1 MNGLLH
7 RIDFSLCEF
16 FEKDCI
22 RFGAKFEQIAELY
35 DYIIFIAA
43 KDDATTKQVFDGS
56 FYGGRS
62 VLICYNL
69 HGNRCSLFALNGSEY
84 ELFKYTS
91 SIPELCTFIDLCKKI
106 GSVRSVKRTKIITNI
121 SVIAKDT
128 DDGVNIYYPECTL
141 SFRKPETP
149 IGTVDFRP

>member
-22 RFGAKFEQIAELY
+22 RFGAKFEQIAVLY

-43 KDDATTKQVFDGS
+43 KDDATTKQVFNDS
-56 FYGGRS
+56 FYGGTS
-62 VLICYNL
+62 ILICYNS

-91 SIPELCTFIDLCKKI
+91 SILELCTFIILCKQI
-106 GSVRSVKRTKIITNI
+106 GSVKSVKRTKFITNI
-121 SVIAKDT
+121 RVKAEDT
-128 DDGVNIYYPECTL
+128 GDDVNIYYPECQAL
-141 SFRKPETP
+141 SFRKPK
-149 IGTVDFRP
+149 